1 MATRENREN
10 ILRIFKLIDNVTPE
24 VNNFDRKR
32 LVSVN
37 FLIKQLFDILGIEY
51 KIIPLTWIKNTLK
64 YYENWWERVYA
75 LIKANVDLLIS
86 QNLDRK

>member
-51 KIIPLTWIKNTLK
+51 KIIPLTRIKNTLK